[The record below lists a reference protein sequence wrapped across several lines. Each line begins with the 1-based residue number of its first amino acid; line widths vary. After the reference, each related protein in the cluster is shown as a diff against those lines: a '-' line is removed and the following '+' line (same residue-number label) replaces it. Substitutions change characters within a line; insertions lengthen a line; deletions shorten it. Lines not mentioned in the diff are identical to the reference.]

1 MCLTSA
7 CSDHEKLRVG
17 ASSQAV
23 VSAWLS
29 LKYHGDNRKVD
40 AVMRGWLAASR
51 AGKVLTPQPD
61 K

>member
-1 MCLTSA
+1 M
-7 CSDHEKLRVG
+7 LRM
-17 ASSQAV
+17 AAASQAV